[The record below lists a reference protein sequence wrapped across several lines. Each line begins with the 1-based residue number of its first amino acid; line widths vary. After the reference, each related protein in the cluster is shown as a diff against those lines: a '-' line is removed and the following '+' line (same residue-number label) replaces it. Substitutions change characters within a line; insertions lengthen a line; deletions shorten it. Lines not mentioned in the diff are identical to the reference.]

1 MANENSSSPTR
12 GADGRIQVPGSDMHP
27 DRKKTLRD
35 YLKGQTAGSDDIST
49 ANEFPID
56 GASDRDISNTN
67 PDGTPV
73 GPDLIQQAQPHFSL
87 NNEARKVFN
96 DISSGAF
103 FDVNPDTGNQIQTI
117 AEANGI
123 DDEPG
128 LKNDQKFGHQAGTE
142 TYVQTVSEQVS
153 SVLLSNRF
161 SPPPENDESQIE
173 FEERNQNTIGNQK
186 YFGDPSLTDEETRRK
201 MAKLGV
207 ESAIAASGFI
217 GRDPADIEKSGLS
230 GIWAQTF
237 DTFNISD
244 LANVGN
250 GNYGIDNNVG
260 DRLRD
265 GTRRISEKAVL
276 PTREW
281 LERDS
286 EIEVDLK
293 YIDSEGRPSENG
305 ELGDKENHA
314 YTVMN
319 SMISQFIQEE
329 LFTNRQYING
339 LNFMAATF
347 IQNILLA
354 AIFDALLALEI
365 TAVLTAPPV
374 GKNLRSQ
381 YDNSPVQ
388 LARGKARGNPVPIA
402 DLVGGNSSKAGDIME
417 LFGLPDVQDLL
428 AAGPLL
434 VEFILNFMGVN
445 KPIQSKTNLVIAGFK
460 LGDFISFVPSYLI
473 GSLQTTISA
482 LKDPMS
488 AGFFFNLGRQIARK
502 SALEAAPSPQSGALE
517 YIRYFFNLRDQSGFR
532 FFVTMV
538 NLGDNAIGQF
548 FAKWENY
555 GGPDILNETKIAWGA
570 SSMSPAS
577 VTATPSMFLIP
588 KSFRNFSTEIQS
600 GLVDADGNIVSGR
613 SLNGTEGTDQF
624 INPAGSDNRL
634 DDATVADLEAA
645 LNNEYM
651 PFYIKDMRTNE
662 IISFHA
668 FLDTYSDGFS
678 ATYSGI
684 TGLGR
689 IEPAHIYESSQ
700 RSIGISFTM
709 IAFSEED
716 MDMLYW
722 KLNKLVTL
730 MYPQFSKG
738 TQLIGPDQKKFY
750 MPFSQIPTAS
760 PMVRIRIGDIL
771 TNNFSKAS
779 AARMLGVGY
788 DEGPK
793 IIEDRGGGNLQSLLL
808 SQQAGESSK
817 GTLQRR
823 ENFINS
829 LTETLDPFVGPMV
842 LSAQTNPSFISQ
854 GDIVRIFLPDT
865 KKRTG
870 KIITPQAGLV
880 PATVKP
886 TLGIGIPNKVVVNTD
901 KAKRQSGGST
911 TRYTPDL
918 FKIIGF
924 EAKPTTTGRGGDKVE
939 KINYADIK
947 VWLVFHDQG
956 STLSG
961 AGLNLDTGDGAS
973 PTRKDTIEKF
983 FKKSKNQPDGLCF
996 WVPMSYIHG
1005 VDSAVAPDPEA
1016 LKFVQENTI
1025 VKAFENN
1032 AGEGMAGFLDN
1043 LQLDWQLNTLMWDTT
1058 PGRRA
1063 PQGCKVTLGFKPIHD
1078 ITPGLDADGFNRAPV
1093 YKVGNLSRSVHNN
1106 GNLDTDSGES

>member
-56 GASDRDISNTN
+56 GASDRDISNAN

-73 GPDLIQQAQPHFSL
+73 GPDIIQQAQPHFSL
-87 NNEARKVFN
+87 NNEARKIFN

-117 AEANGI
+117 AERTGI

-161 SPPPENDESQIE
+161 SPPQVADETQLE
-173 FEERNQNTIGNQK
+173 FEQRNQNTIDNQK
-186 YFGDPSLTDEETRRK
+186 YFGDPSLTNQETRRK

-217 GRDPADIEKSGLS
+217 GRDPVDIEKEGLS

-244 LANVGN
+244 LANIGN

-305 ELGDKENHA
+305 EIGDKENHA

-354 AIFDALLALEI
+354 AIFDALLALEL
-365 TAVLTAPPV
+365 AVQKEV
-374 GKNLRSQ
+374 RQNLRSQ

-388 LARGKARGNPVPIA
+388 MARGKARGNYVPLS

-417 LFGLPDVQDLL
+417 LFGLPNVKDLFN
-428 AAGPLL
+428 GPAL
-434 VEFILNFMGVN
+434 VEFILNFMGIN
-445 KPIQSKTNLVIAGFK
+445 KPIQAKTNLVVAGFK

-502 SALEAAPSPQSGALE
+502 SALEAAPSPQGGALE
-517 YIRYFFNLRDQSGFR
+517 YIRYFFDLRDQSGFR

-555 GGPDILNETKIAWGA
+555 GGPAILNETKIAWGA

-588 KSFRNFSTEIQS
+588 KSFRNFSQEIES
-600 GLVDADGNIVSGR
+600 GVVDAEGNFVSGR
-613 SLNGTEGTDQF
+613 SLNGTGDTDQF
-624 INPAGSDNRL
+624 FNPEGNDSRIDG
-634 DDATVADLEAA
+634 ATAA
-645 LNNEYM
+645 LLEEKLNSEYM

-684 TGLGR
+684 TGMGR

-793 IIEDRGGGNLQSLLL
+793 IVTVDATQTRSGNLQSLIPGGGD
-808 SQQAGESSK
+808 SNKAIM
-817 GTLQRR
+817 QRR
-823 ENFINS
+823 ENFVKS
-829 LTETLDPFVGPMV
+829 LTPTVDPFVGPMT
-842 LSAQTNPSFISQ
+842 LSMQTNVNFVSQ
-854 GDIVRIFLPDT
+854 GDIVRIRMNNT

-870 KIITPQAGLV
+870 KIITRQAGLV
-880 PATVKP
+880 PATIKP
-886 TLGIGIPNKVVVNTD
+886 TLGIGIPNNVDVNSES
-901 KAKRQSGGST
+901 KST
-911 TRYTPDL
+911 NVGLSTYSYTPDL
-918 FKIIGF
+918 FRIIGF
-924 EAKPTTTGRGGDKVE
+924 EAKPTTVGEGDDKQE
-939 KINYADIK
+939 IIDYSNIK
-947 VWLVFHDQG
+947 VWLAFFSQG
-956 STLSG
+956 TTTRNG
-961 AGLNLDTGDGAS
+961 RAVDTGDYAS
-973 PTRKDTIEKF
+973 PTRVNTIEKLY
-983 FKKSKNQPDGLCF
+983 KKSRNKPDGLCF
-996 WVPMSYIHG
+996 WVPMTDIMGIEHATS
-1005 VDSAVAPDPEA
+1005 PDPEA

-1093 YKVGNLSRSVHNN
+1093 YKVGNLSRSIHKN
-1106 GNLDTDSGES
+1106 GNLNLKTDSPGAQ